1 MSKDSYDIEF
11 IPGSFD
17 DFEGTQEELDSLVA
31 EIKNMA
37 ASGELLENAKTISLE
52 ELKETNPDIYEIL
65 VKKLETNN
73 KGHLN

>member
-1 MSKDSYDIEF
+1 MSKDFYDIEF